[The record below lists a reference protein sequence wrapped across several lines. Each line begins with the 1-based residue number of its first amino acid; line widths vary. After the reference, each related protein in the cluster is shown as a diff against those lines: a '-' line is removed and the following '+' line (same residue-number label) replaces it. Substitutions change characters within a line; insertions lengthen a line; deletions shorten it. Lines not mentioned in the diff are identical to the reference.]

1 MNKKRMI
8 RQQRRGPA
16 EIPFICAATLFSSN
30 PTEAERAVGT
40 KRALFKFS
48 RQANSENPENPS
60 RKNRSRIFIVLRLV
74 LDWTSVAFGRSK
86 TLKLST
92 ATAQK
97 TGK

>member
-1 MNKKRMI
+1 MNKIRKI
-8 RQQRRGPA
+8 RQQRPGPA
-16 EIPFICAATLFSSN
+16 KIPFICAATLSVLTRPRPNEQSVRKSAFQIFA
-30 PTEAERAVGT
+30 P
-40 KRALFKFS
+40 
-48 RQANSENPENPS
+48 ANSENPENPS
-60 RKNRSRIFIVLRLV
+60 KENQSLV